1 MISWS
6 TWLHLIQIKIR
17 VVFQGEIVSHK
28 YTALTWLGRN
38 CSLIGSIVWYYLPS
52 STVLLLQDFQSTL
65 QWQFEC
71 VEKITPEQDCILY
84 ATSDNIQDNQQCFTM
99 REVEV
104 WKYASII

>member
-1 MISWS
+1 M
-6 TWLHLIQIKIR
+6 
-17 VVFQGEIVSHK
+17 
-28 YTALTWLGRN
+28 
-38 CSLIGSIVWYYLPS
+38 
-52 STVLLLQDFQSTL
+52 LQDFQSML

-71 VEKITPEQDCILY
+71 VEITPEQDCILY